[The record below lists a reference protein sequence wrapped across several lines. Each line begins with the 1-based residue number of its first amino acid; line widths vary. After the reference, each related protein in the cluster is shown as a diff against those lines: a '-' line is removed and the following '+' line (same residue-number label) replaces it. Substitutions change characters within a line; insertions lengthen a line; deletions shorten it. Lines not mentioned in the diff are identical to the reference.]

1 MERIELFLALRAR
14 PVNRSVYQVG
24 RAWVARHGMSTYK
37 DTTPQISFRTGPPS
51 SKHKDGRPSRSV
63 PSLFSCLCRRGTPVT
78 ARACK
83 RIRTLRWVAPCI
95 PRSSSVGEP
104 KRALGRAIH
113 LNLRLPACYSTSCRS
128 RCHVSQVRH
137 QHYDRSPG
145 TNAIC
150 RAASASPTSP
160 MRSVAAPRV
169 KLSSLIVSVDHKDLR
184 DVESPSPGL
193 SILDTPN
200 QHMGIDRYRARAH
213 EPPTPRHDM
222 S

>member
-1 MERIELFLALRAR
+1 MCHVAR
-14 PVNRSVYQVG
+14 PS
-24 RAWVARHGMSTYK
+24 ARFGSPTEEERGIHG
-37 DTTPQISFRTGPPS
+37 
-51 SKHKDGRPSRSV
+51 
-63 PSLFSCLCRRGTPVT
+63 
-78 ARACK
+78 
-83 RIRTLRWVAPCI
+83 
-95 PRSSSVGEP
+95 
-104 KRALGRAIH
+104 AIH

-137 QHYDRSPG
+137 QDYDRSPG

-169 KLSSLIVSVDHKDLR
+169 KLSSLIVSVDHVDHKDLK
-184 DVESPSPGL
+184 DVASLSPGL

-213 EPPTPRHDM
+213 EPPTPRQRSSGSTHCPLERVNCWLFFW
-222 S
+222 

>member
-1 MERIELFLALRAR
+1 MVRSYRSFTRRARTFAARRIHQISSYLFLIRRAKRVTRAKRDHINTYSHWRTRLNTSHRCLRAC
-14 PVNRSVYQVG
+14 
-24 RAWVARHGMSTYK
+24 RAVCCVRRWARHRQ
-37 DTTPQISFRTGPPS
+37 DDDD
-51 SKHKDGRPSRSV
+51 DG
-63 PSLFSCLCRRGTPVT
+63 G
-78 ARACK
+78 
-83 RIRTLRWVAPCI
+83 
-95 PRSSSVGEP
+95 G
-104 KRALGRAIH
+104 
-113 LNLRLPACYSTSCRS
+113 NRS

-169 KLSSLIVSVDHKDLR
+169 KLASLIVSVDHVDHKDLK
-184 DVESPSPGL
+184 DVASLSPGL

-213 EPPTPRHDM
+213 EPPTPRQRSSGSTHCPLERVNCWLFFW
-222 S
+222 